1 MNRRKL
7 FLIIVILIL
16 IINLKNIFK
25 IFYPIKY
32 SEYVVKYSKRYGVDP
47 YLIYALIKAESN
59 FDKFALSHKGAVGL
73 MQITPNT
80 GRYISN
86 LLKEKNYRDRD
97 LFDPE
102 KNIKYGVFYFKKLYS
117 DFGYD
122 LDLALAAYN
131 AGEGNVRRWMI
142 NNKLKEEM
150 LFQETKLY
158 IKKVKKYYMIYKWIY
173 QNQFL

>member
-1 MNRRKL
+1 MNKRKL
-7 FLIIVILIL
+7 FLLLLFLIL
-16 IINLKNIFK
+16 FLNLKNIFK

-32 SEYVVKYSKRYGVDP
+32 SEYVVKYSEKYSVDP

-59 FDKFALSHKGAVGL
+59 FDEFALSHKGAVGL

-80 GRYISN
+80 GRYIST
-86 LLKEKNYRDRD
+86 LLKEKNYKDTD

-102 KNIKYGVFYFKKLYS
+102 KNIKFGVFYFKKLYS
-117 DFGYD
+117 DFGND
-122 LDLALAAYN
+122 LNLALAAYN
-131 AGEGNVRRWMI
+131 AGEGNVRKWMI

-150 LFQETKLY
+150 LFKETKLY

-173 QNQFL
+173 QNEIL

>member
-7 FLIIVILIL
+7 FIILLFLIL
-16 IINLKNIFK
+16 FLNLKNIFK

-32 SEYVVKYSKRYGVDP
+32 SEYVVKYSKKYNVDP

-59 FDKFALSHKGAVGL
+59 FDEFALSHKGAVGL

-86 LLKEKNYRDRD
+86 LLKEKNYKDAD

-102 KNIKYGVFYFKKLYS
+102 KNIKYGVFYFKKLYN
-117 DFGYD
+117 DFGND
-122 LDLALAAYN
+122 LNLALAAYN
-131 AGEGNVRRWMI
+131 AGEGNVRKWMI

-150 LFQETKLY
+150 LFKETKLY

-173 QNQFL
+173 QNEIL

>member
-1 MNRRKL
+1 MNRRQIFL
-7 FLIIVILIL
+7 LIIVLL
-16 IINLKNIFK
+16 LLLNLKNIFK

-32 SEYVVKYSKRYGVDP
+32 DKYVVKYSKRYNVDP

-59 FDKFALSHKGAVGL
+59 FDKNALSHKGAIGL

-86 LLKEKNYRDRD
+86 LLKEKNYRDGD

-131 AGEGNVRRWMI
+131 AGEGNVRRWII

-150 LFQETKLY
+150 LFKETKLY

-173 QNQFL
+173 QNEFL